1 MSKSHYS
8 NIMELFS
15 ADVLSRLKTKSVL
28 VDNFGSDFN
37 IALNFTRKSS
47 ILSVK

>member
-37 IALNFTRKSS
+37 IALNFTRMPYGM
-47 ILSVK
+47 SVE